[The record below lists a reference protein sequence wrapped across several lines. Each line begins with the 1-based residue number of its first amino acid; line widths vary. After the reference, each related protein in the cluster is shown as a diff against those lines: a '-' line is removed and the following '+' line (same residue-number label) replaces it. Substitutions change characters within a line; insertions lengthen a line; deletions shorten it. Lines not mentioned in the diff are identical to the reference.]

1 MEVFAENLRKIQ
13 VQDQNNYIGH
23 QEVTSNVKTLV
34 LEGVVQNVTEIQEQ
48 KLPLSIEVQD
58 HKILSDSQ
66 NLEHLVH
73 VQKVEDYISLEEPKK
88 FSLEI
93 ENVKQFRE
101 ANSLEK
107 NPNQKQELDDKN
119 QDVEEHRGEP
129 CSLAKD
135 PNQKQELDDKT
146 EDVQR
151 QSPPG
156 KLDDIASERIVNRR
170 SRTIPPMP
178 SEETMRHS
186 IADNL
191 MEILVNMTNPLYR
204 QQCFELLQVGDAL
217 QARSRI
223 LDILQRIDEK
233 RRTRR

>member
-107 NPNQKQELDDKN
+107 NPNQKQEPDEKT
-119 QDVEEHRGEP
+119 QDVEELQSEP
-129 CSLAKD
+129 CSLATD

-233 RRTRR
+233 RRIRR

>member
-1 MEVFAENLRKIQ
+1 MEVFDENLRKIQ
-13 VQDQNNYIGH
+13 VQDQNNNVDH
-23 QEVTSNVKTLV
+23 QHVKSNIKNQGPAS
-34 LEGVVQNVTEIQEQ
+34 EVQNLTDIQGE
-48 KLPLSIEVQD
+48 KLPLLIEVQD
-58 HKILSDSQ
+58 HKILSESQ
-66 NLEHLVH
+66 NLEYLVH
-73 VQKVEDYISLEEPKK
+73 VQKVKDYLSVEELEK

-93 ENVKQFRE
+93 KNVKQLRDAYSRE
-101 ANSLEK
+101 KE
-107 NPNQKQELDDKN
+107 PNQKQELDDKT
-119 QDVEEHRGEP
+119 QDVEEHQGELY
-129 CSLAKD
+129 SLEND
-135 PNQKQELDDKT
+135 SNQKQELDDKT

-156 KLDDIASERIVNRR
+156 NLDDTASERIVNRR

-191 MEILVNMTNPLYR
+191 MEILV
-204 QQCFELLQVGDAL
+204 GDAL

-233 RRTRR
+233 RRIRK